1 MCAAVSRVNSSTH
14 SPTFHIIFAPPYGR
28 QAVSRLVALPH
39 LSGQKVQKK
48 DIRILLSLNAMIWTF
63 RTTFSKNLQFIA
75 SGFLVWS
82 YFGKLLFTT
91 FCRRFIK
98 KLANDSSESSFCFAA
113 ICGSAF
119 GKILNF
125 LTKFN
130 RFWNRRRKKTI
141 NRNPKC
147 LSFPKVSWS
156 LCITIPQR
164 VGSILRMLSTNELG
178 WKVWIA
184 KGKKAQ
190 K

>member
-48 DIRILLSLNAMIWTF
+48 LHPNPPVLECNDLNIPENFLKKSPIYCLWFPGLILLWE
-63 RTTFSKNLQFIA
+63 IA
-75 SGFLVWS
+75 
-82 YFGKLLFTT
+82 FTT

-130 RFWNRRRKKTI
+130 RF
-141 NRNPKC
+141 
-147 LSFPKVSWS
+147 
-156 LCITIPQR
+156 
-164 VGSILRMLSTNELG
+164 
-178 WKVWIA
+178 
-184 KGKKAQ
+184 
-190 K
+190 